1 MRFCQV
7 SLEAVELGEGLSAGG
22 TGPDGP
28 EANLLLALGDC
39 SLRSAQLFPV
49 FHYHF
54 NLQQSQIFQF
64 HFSSFNTFNKC
75 NNLNPFLT
83 ARLGHR
89 NHFKHS

>member
-54 NLQQSQIFQF
+54 NLQKNQIFQF
-64 HFSSFNTFNKC
+64 HFSSLKLNAFNKY
-75 NNLNPFLT
+75 NN
-83 ARLGHR
+83 
-89 NHFKHS
+89 

>member
-28 EANLLLALGDC
+28 EANLLLALGDY

-54 NLQQSQIFQF
+54 NLQKKVKYFNFAFQV
-64 HFSSFNTFNKC
+64 
-75 NNLNPFLT
+75 
-83 ARLGHR
+83 
-89 NHFKHS
+89 